1 MSEVNFKRTYKI
13 DGCYKEIKNRSR
25 QLLGKYDY
33 YDELFEFNDLS
44 KEITFS
50 SERLIPK
57 RSKQRTRVMLL
68 FSNPHPHSVH
78 QGMFLS
84 GNTRGQESLFWPIM
98 ERAGLLPI
106 AKENRSPESL
116 IRICMDLDYG
126 GPFEFLF
133 YCYYAFPTDYPQDI
147 RKIFGKE
154 YFKLHIEPE
163 AAAEFNKMIIENNV
177 QKVITFNKGVFNLVS
192 ENPVEK
198 YIDRLKKGDVIQSRI
213 KLIGKPGFPYF

>member
-25 QLLGKYDY
+25 QVLGKYDY
-33 YDELFEFNDLS
+33 YDELFEFNELS
-44 KEITFS
+44 KEVTFS

-106 AKENRSPESL
+106 AKENRSPEIVSP
-116 IRICMDLDYG
+116 DLYG
-126 GPFEFLF
+126 SGLWW
-133 YCYYAFPTDYPQDI
+133 TI
-147 RKIFGKE
+147 
-154 YFKLHIEPE
+154 
-163 AAAEFNKMIIENNV
+163 
-177 QKVITFNKGVFNLVS
+177 
-192 ENPVEK
+192 
-198 YIDRLKKGDVIQSRI
+198 
-213 KLIGKPGFPYF
+213 